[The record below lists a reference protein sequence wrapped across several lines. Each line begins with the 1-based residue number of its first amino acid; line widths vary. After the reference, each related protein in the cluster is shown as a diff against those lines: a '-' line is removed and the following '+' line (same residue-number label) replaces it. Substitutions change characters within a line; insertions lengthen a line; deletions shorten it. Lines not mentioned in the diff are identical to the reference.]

1 MNIDKTIEKLG
12 GIVPLYPRKQTYPNE
27 EYWAKVE
34 KLVGEQIPIVYKN
47 FATKYGVSTPNNL
60 LKVVPF
66 TEKAE
71 YQHPESV
78 GIPNYTFEE
87 TSLSVFFGKGT
98 DYDLVKTLKEFKKRM
113 PVKFLP
119 IADDGMGNLIGVCL
133 DSTNFGKVY
142 FWDGNVEWDEEDY
155 LEETG
160 KMMPE
165 EAKFQNLW
173 LIGLSFEDFWE
184 RLSIDE
190 WE

>member
-1 MNIDKTIEKLG
+1 MNIDKIIEKLG

-34 KLVGEQIPIVYKN
+34 KLVGEQIPSSYKL

-66 TEKAE
+66 TEEAE
-71 YQHPESV
+71 YQHPEDID
-78 GIPNYTFEE
+78 IPNYTFEE

-113 PVKFLP
+113 PAKFLP
-119 IADDGMGNLIGVCL
+119 IADDGMGNLIVLCL
-133 DSTNFGKVY
+133 DSTNFEKVY

-173 LIGLSFEDFWE
+173 LIGLSFENFWE

>member
-1 MNIDKTIEKLG
+1 MNIDKTIENLG
-12 GIVPLYPRKQTYPNE
+12 GIVPLYPKKQTYPNE

-34 KLVGEQIPIVYKN
+34 KLVGEQIPSSYKL

-66 TEKAE
+66 TEEAE
-71 YQHPESV
+71 YQHPEDID
-78 GIPNYTFEE
+78 IPNYTFEE

-113 PVKFLP
+113 PAKFLP
-119 IADDGMGNLIGVCL
+119 IADDGMGNLIVLCL
-133 DSTNFGKVY
+133 DSTNFEKVY

-160 KMMPE
+160 MMMPE

-173 LIGLSFEDFWE
+173 LIGLSFENFWE

>member
-1 MNIDKTIEKLG
+1 MDIDKIIEKLG

-66 TEKAE
+66 TEEAE
-71 YQHPESV
+71 YQHPEDID
-78 GIPNYTFEE
+78 IPNYTFEE

-113 PVKFLP
+113 PAKFLP
-119 IADDGMGNLIGVCL
+119 IADDGMGNLIVLCL

-173 LIGLSFEDFWE
+173 LIGLSFENFWE

>member
-1 MNIDKTIEKLG
+1 M
-12 GIVPLYPRKQTYPNE
+12 
-27 EYWAKVE
+27 
-34 KLVGEQIPIVYKN
+34 
-47 FATKYGVSTPNNL
+47 
-60 LKVVPF
+60 PF
-66 TEKAE
+66 TEEAE

-78 GIPNYTFEE
+78 GISNYTFEE

-98 DYDLVKTLKEFKKRM
+98 DYNLVKTLKEFKKRM

-119 IADDGMGNLIGVCL
+119 IADDGMGNLIVLCL

-142 FWDGNVEWDEEDY
+142 FWDANVEWDEEDY

>member
-1 MNIDKTIEKLG
+1 
-12 GIVPLYPRKQTYPNE
+12 
-27 EYWAKVE
+27 
-34 KLVGEQIPIVYKN
+34 
-47 FATKYGVSTPNNL
+47 
-60 LKVVPF
+60 
-66 TEKAE
+66 
-71 YQHPESV
+71 
-78 GIPNYTFEE
+78 
-87 TSLSVFFGKGT
+87 
-98 DYDLVKTLKEFKKRM
+98 M
-113 PVKFLP
+113 PAKFLP
-119 IADDGMGNLIGVCL
+119 IADDGMGNLIVLCL

-142 FWDGNVEWDEEDY
+142 FWDANVEWDEEDY

>member
-1 MNIDKTIEKLG
+1 MNIDKIIEKLG

-34 KLVGEQIPIVYKN
+34 KLVGEQIPSSYKL

-66 TEKAE
+66 TEEAE
-71 YQHPESV
+71 YQHPEDID
-78 GIPNYTFEE
+78 IPNYTFEE

-113 PVKFLP
+113 PAKFLP
-119 IADDGMGNLIGVCL
+119 IADDGMGNLIVLCL
-133 DSTNFGKVY
+133 DSTNFEKVY

-173 LIGLSFEDFWE
+173 LIGSNFENFWE

>member
-1 MNIDKTIEKLG
+1 MNIDKIIEKLG

-34 KLVGEQIPIVYKN
+34 KLVGEQIPSSYKL

-66 TEKAE
+66 TEEAE
-71 YQHPESV
+71 YQHPEDID
-78 GIPNYTFEE
+78 IPNYTFEE

-113 PVKFLP
+113 PAKFLP
-119 IADDGMGNLIGVCL
+119 IADDGMGNLIVLCL
-133 DSTNFGKVY
+133 DSTNFEKVY

-160 KMMPE
+160 MMMPE

-173 LIGLSFEDFWE
+173 LIGLSFENFWE

>member
-1 MNIDKTIEKLG
+1 MNIDKTIERLG

-34 KLVGEQIPIVYKN
+34 KLVGEQIPSAYKL

-66 TEKAE
+66 TEEAE

-78 GIPNYTFEE
+78 DIPNYTFEE

-98 DYDLVKTLKEFKKRM
+98 
-113 PVKFLP
+113 PAKFLP
-119 IADDGMGNLIGVCL
+119 IADDGMGNLIVLCL

-173 LIGLSFEDFWE
+173 LIGSNFENFWE

>member
-1 MNIDKTIEKLG
+1 MNIDKTIENLG
-12 GIVPLYPRKQTYPNE
+12 GIVPLYPKKRTCPNE
-27 EYWAKVE
+27 DYWAKVE

-78 GIPNYTFEE
+78 DIPNYTFEE

-98 DYDLVKTLKEFKKRM
+98 DYDLVKTLKEFKNRM
-113 PVKFLP
+113 PAKFLP
-119 IADDGMGNLIGVCL
+119 IADDGMGNLIVISL
-133 DSTNFGKVY
+133 NLKDYEKVY
-142 FWDGNVEWDEEDY
+142 FWDSDAEWDSEDY

-160 KMMPE
+160 KIMPE
-165 EAKFQNLW
+165 EVKYQNLW
-173 LIGLSFEDFWE
+173 LIGSNFENFWE